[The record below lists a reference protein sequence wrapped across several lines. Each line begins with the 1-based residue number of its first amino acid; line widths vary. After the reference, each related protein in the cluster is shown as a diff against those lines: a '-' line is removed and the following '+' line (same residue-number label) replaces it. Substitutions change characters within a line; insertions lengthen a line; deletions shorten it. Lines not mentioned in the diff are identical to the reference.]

1 MQLREAYFSIRRSAQ
16 ARLTATGATVD
27 QVVVLTLIAEE
38 QGLTQRDIVERS
50 CSDPSTIRA
59 MLVLLEKRGW
69 IRRDFDPNDARV
81 WRVSLSAEGRKQ
93 QRRLK
98 RIAHIGDP
106 TRMENLLADDELQ
119 IVRNCLQ
126 RIAGKQAEVATSATG
141 KSKQDARRRLKASK
155 QPR

>member
-16 ARLTATGATVD
+16 ARLATTGATVD

-38 QGLTQRDIVERS
+38 QGLTQRDIVERLF
-50 CSDPSTIRA
+50 SDPSTVRA
-59 MLVLLEKRGW
+59 MLVLLEKREW

-81 WRVSLSAEGRKQ
+81 WRVSLTAEGRKQ

-106 TRMENLLADDELQ
+106 TKMENLLADDELQ
-119 IVRNCLQ
+119 IVRNCLK
-126 RIAGKQAEVATSATG
+126 RIAGKQAELEAVPCGQRGNT
-141 KSKQDARRRLKASK
+141 
-155 QPR
+155 